1 MRIYIA
7 LILINLYY
15 AFISIVTKLTSQ
27 QSFLSFKYV
36 MGVCVTVLM
45 LGGYAIMW
53 QQILKHVELNRAFVF
68 KGLSLVFILLISFF
82 VFSEAITTMN
92 VVIISGILLYT
103 S

>member
-1 MRIYIA
+1 
-7 LILINLYY
+7 
-15 AFISIVTKLTSQ
+15 
-27 QSFLSFKYV
+27 

>member
-45 LGGYAIMW
+45 WKKRRKLL
-53 QQILKHVELNRAFVF
+53 QLKRRCCY
-68 KGLSLVFILLISFF
+68 SFDVAKLMF
-82 VFSEAITTMN
+82 FS
-92 VVIISGILLYT
+92 
-103 S
+103 